1 MLQEIKKYKLMNLY
15 AERGH
20 KVAFWDVKEC
30 VCVCV
35 CVCGAVHLR
44 FVYFILYKLFHSFQ
58 KVKNQRQIH
67 SDITK
72 SFLRDC
78 LK

>member
-30 VCVCV
+30 VYVCVCV
-35 CVCGAVHLR
+35 CVCVCVELYTSDLYTL
-44 FVYFILYKLFHSFQ
+44 FYINYFTIFRKLKTKGKYILTSLSHF
-58 KVKNQRQIH
+58 
-67 SDITK
+67 
-72 SFLRDC
+72 
-78 LK
+78 